1 MEVSPSSFPLVTEG
15 NGGWIEPIGSNILQ
29 TEAQQCAELIRKHDN
44 MKTLV
49 EILDEVRGLLDL
61 ARKDALQIGADN
73 IIDKIDSAGDL
84 LNEIA

>member
-1 MEVSPSSFPLVTEG
+1 MRPKE
-15 NGGWIEPIGSNILQ
+15 
-29 TEAQQCAELIRKHDN
+29 TEAQRCAELTRKQDN

-49 EILDEVRGLLDL
+49 EILDEVRGLLDS

>member
-1 MEVSPSSFPLVTEG
+1 
-15 NGGWIEPIGSNILQ
+15 
-29 TEAQQCAELIRKHDN
+29 

-49 EILDEVRGLLDL
+49 ETLDEVRGLLDS

>member
-1 MEVSPSSFPLVTEG
+1 
-15 NGGWIEPIGSNILQ
+15 
-29 TEAQQCAELIRKHDN
+29 
-44 MKTLV
+44 MKTLI
-49 EILDEVRGLLDL
+49 ETLDAVRELLDS

>member
-1 MEVSPSSFPLVTEG
+1 
-15 NGGWIEPIGSNILQ
+15 
-29 TEAQQCAELIRKHDN
+29 